1 MTVSLRWHSHRY
13 EKRQLI
19 QRLPL
24 EFVAKTIADFNEG
37 RLTALEAASVLG
49 VGKSRLYQLRTE
61 WLSDQRAFSL
71 SSSGGDHRHS
81 WPEPVIA
88 FLHQFLPLQSPPN
101 YQLVADELLRLHGFQ
116 RSRSTIEAFAK
127 KHLPH
132 LIPKAERKARPY
144 RRFRRA
150 RFGELWQHD
159 SSIHQ
164 WWPAHQKQ
172 TLLLTVDDHSGF
184 IVAGRLVPRDTTWN
198 HFCHFRRAFETYGL
212 PRAIYTDAL
221 SLFGP
226 SSSHDHR
233 DPRSEFQRA
242 LKALGVAH
250 LVAPTPQ
257 AKGKIERRF
266 GTFQN
271 RLVALLAHAKVDDFQ
286 PANEILQM
294 EISRQNDTR
303 LASTKLIPRL
313 VFEQASLHRTHDLRP
328 CPPASLLDLHFSLR
342 ASRKVHN
349 DNTIEF
355 DGRSFQIAP
364 TARRFVTALFHPFS
378 QLWVLDRT
386 PIDSWPLIL
395 GRFSL

>member
-1 MTVSLRWHSHRY
+1 M
-13 EKRQLI
+13 
-19 QRLPL
+19 
-24 EFVAKTIADFNEG
+24 
-37 RLTALEAASVLG
+37 
-49 VGKSRLYQLRTE
+49 
-61 WLSDQRAFSL
+61 
-71 SSSGGDHRHS
+71 
-81 WPEPVIA
+81 A
-88 FLHQFLPLQSPPN
+88 FLHNFLPLQLPPN
-101 YQLVADELLRLHGFQ
+101 FQLVADELLRLHQFQ
-116 RSRSTIEAFAK
+116 RSRSTIETFVK
-127 KHLPH
+127 KRLPH
-132 LIPKAERKARPY
+132 LIPKTERKARPY

-164 WWPAHQKQ
+164 WWPASQKQ

-184 IVAGRLVPRDTTWN
+184 IVAGRLVSRDTTWK
-198 HFCHFRRAFETYGL
+198 HFCHFRNAFEAYGL
-212 PRAIYTDAL
+212 PRAIYIDAL

-226 SSSHDHR
+226 SSSHDNR

-271 RLVALLAHAKVDDFQ
+271 RMAALLAHARIDDFQ
-286 PANEILQM
+286 PANEVLQM
-294 EISRQNDTR
+294 EIARQNDTR
-303 LASTKLIPRL
+303 LASTKLIPRR
-313 VFEQASLHRTHDLRP
+313 VFEETSSKRTLDLRLCPSASL
-328 CPPASLLDLHFSLR
+328 LR

-364 TARRFVTALFHPFS
+364 TAKNFVTTLFHPSS
-378 QLWVLDRT
+378 QLWVLGHT
-386 PIDSWPLIL
+386 PADSRPPIL